1 MKPERPRMT
10 LQFEKGAGPCNP
22 EIVARSVFGVSLADL
37 IRDIRENRG
46 GKYNN
51 LYAQKGT
58 T

>member
-1 MKPERPRMT
+1 MA